1 MLLNLVLVKS
11 RLGQYRILQ
20 STAKKE
26 TPMRLKRVCI
36 ADAQTD
42 FQDNILYVVMAE
54 DLPLK
59 VPECPHLS
67 LITIGYPPAVYT
79 DTAHCELLCCSVNT
93 DLQQLFGSVLD
104 IFYEFFDLEDDLK
117 DRIIRG
123 CEIRD
128 LEPLALQIFGTPI
141 TIYGTYEKIL
151 MLAYDPLR
159 PENREYYQAAASQ
172 EYIAEDERSVLY
184 KLPEFVDT
192 FKVRGPAFSD
202 MNAYNTHI
210 IYVNIFNDDTY
221 LGRVILENTYRPF
234 TDADYCLLDWFSR
247 FIKILMNRTKPFH
260 FAATRGFEN
269 MIRELVISEGSYRNE
284 YKKILAEVGWELSD
298 QYLAVHIA
306 LPQTQ
311 DREQFLTDGAY
322 YLVELFDSQYIL
334 MQPTYLFQLI
344 NLTRSDHSYTET
356 LRRLEIFQKNNAMVV
371 STSSLFSDFTE
382 IPLYIRQASLM
393 SAFALTD
400 RKRKLYE
407 YDMHVRDMLLH
418 QMRANNP
425 PQIYFNRHLQELYT
439 HDKKSGSDLIKTL
452 RCYLKN
458 NLNLTDTSRE
468 LYIARTTCLY
478 RIKRISEIAHID
490 FGDPD
495 TLLYLR
501 LVLSLLQSGSV

>member
-11 RLGQYRILQ
+11 RLEDYRILQ

-26 TPMRLKRVCI
+26 TPLRLKRVLI
-36 ADAQTD
+36 ADTHTI
-42 FQDNILYVVMAE
+42 FQEDLLYIVMAE

-59 VPECPHLS
+59 MPECSHLS
-67 LITIGYPPAVYT
+67 LITIGYPPAIYT
-79 DTAHCELLCCSVNT
+79 DAPQCELLCCSVNT
-93 DLQQLFGSVLD
+93 DLQELFRRVLD
-104 IFYEFFDLEDDLK
+104 ILYEFYDLEDDLK

-123 CEIRD
+123 CEIAD
-128 LEPLALQIFGTPI
+128 LAPLAMQIFGTPV
-141 TIYGTYEKIL
+141 TIYGTYEKQL
-151 MLAYDPLR
+151 LLAYDPLR
-159 PENREYYQAAASQ
+159 PENREYYQTTAAE
-172 EYIAEDERSVLY
+172 EYVAEDERSVLY

-192 FKVRGPAFSD
+192 FKVHGPAFSEMD
-202 MNAYNTHI
+202 AYNTQI

-234 TDADYCLLDWFSR
+234 TDADYCLLDWFAK

-260 FAATRGFEN
+260 FQTTREFEN
-269 MIRELVISEGSYRNE
+269 MIRELVISGGSYRNE
-284 YKKILAEVGWELSD
+284 YKKILQDIGWELSD
-298 QYLAVHIA
+298 QYLAVQIA

-334 MQPTYLFQLI
+334 MQPAYLFQLI
-344 NLTRSDHSYTET
+344 NLTRSKHSYTET

-371 STSSLFSDFTE
+371 STSSLFSEFTE
-382 IPLYIRQASLM
+382 IPLHIRQASLM
-393 SAFALTD
+393 SAYALAD

-407 YDMHVRDMLLH
+407 YDMHIKDMLLY
-418 QMRANNP
+418 QMKAGNP
-425 PQIYFNRHLQELYT
+425 PQLYFNRHLQELYV
-439 HDKKSGSDLIKTL
+439 HDKKSGTDLVKTL
-452 RCYLKN
+452 CCYLNN

-490 FGDPD
+490 FDDPD
-495 TLLYLR
+495 TVLYLR
-501 LVLSLLQSGSV
+501 LVLSLL

>member
-11 RLGQYRILQ
+11 HMTQYRILQ

-36 ADAQTD
+36 ADTQTD
-42 FQDNILYVVMAE
+42 FQANILYVVMAE

-59 VPECPHLS
+59 VPECDHLS

-79 DTAHCELLCCSVNT
+79 ESEKCELLCCSVNT
-93 DLQQLFGSVLD
+93 DLQELFRSVLD

-117 DRIIRG
+117 NRIIRG
-123 CEIRD
+123 CEIGD
-128 LEPLALQIFGTPI
+128 LGPLAMQIFETPL
-141 TIYGTYEKIL
+141 TIYGTYEKL
-151 MLAYDPLR
+151 LLLAYDPLR
-159 PENREYYQAAASQ
+159 PENREYYQATAAE
-172 EYIAEDERSVLY
+172 EYMAEDERSVLY
-184 KLPEFVDT
+184 KLTEFIDT
-192 FKVRGPAFSD
+192 FKVRGPAFSEMD
-202 MNAYNTHI
+202 AYNTQI
-210 IYVNIFNDDTY
+210 IYVNIFSDDTY

-234 TDADYCLLDWFSR
+234 TDADYCFLDWFAR

-260 FAATRGFEN
+260 FQTTREFEN
-269 MIRELVISEGSYRNE
+269 MIRELVISGGSYRNE
-284 YKKILAEVGWELSD
+284 YKKILGDMGWELSD
-298 QYLAVHIA
+298 QYLAVQIA

-334 MQPTYLFQLI
+334 MQPTSLFQLI
-344 NLTRSDHSYTET
+344 NLTRSEHSYTET

-371 STSSLFSDFTE
+371 STSSLFTDFTE
-382 IPLYIRQASLM
+382 IPLYIRQANIM
-393 SAFALTD
+393 SAYALTD

-407 YDMHVRDMLLH
+407 YDMHVKDMLLY
-418 QMRANNP
+418 QMRAKNP
-425 PQIYFNRHLQELYT
+425 PQIYFNRHLQELYA
-439 HDKKSGSDLIKTL
+439 HDKKSGTDLIKTL

-490 FGDPD
+490 FDDPD
-495 TLLYLR
+495 TQLYLR
-501 LVLSLLQSGSV
+501 LVLSLL